1 MIETARLTLVPA
13 TLALARAELS
23 DRAEF
28 ARLLGA
34 VVPGNWPPE
43 TLVDALPLF
52 LLALEE
58 APDLSGWLAWYALA
72 AEKDAPGRILVASG
86 GFKGPPL
93 DGTVEIGYSVLPQYQ
108 GRGYATEMV
117 RGLVVWAMAQ
127 TGVARVSAETEWANP
142 ASVRVLL
149 RAGFVACG
157 AVAEPGGAR
166 FQFMKGGMSDG
177 T

>member
-1 MIETARLTLVPA
+1 VIETARLRLVPA
-13 TLALARAELS
+13 TAALARAELG
-23 DRAEF
+23 DRTQF

-34 VVPGNWPPE
+34 RVPEGWPPE
-43 TLVDALPLF
+43 TLADALPLF
-52 LLALEE
+52 LQWLEE
-58 APDLSGWLAWYALA
+58 APEHAGWLAWYALA
-72 AEKDAPGRILVASG
+72 EDGGTTGWVLVASG

-93 DGTVEIGYSVLPQYQ
+93 DNTVEIGYSVLPQYQ
-108 GRGYATEMV
+108 GGGYATEMV